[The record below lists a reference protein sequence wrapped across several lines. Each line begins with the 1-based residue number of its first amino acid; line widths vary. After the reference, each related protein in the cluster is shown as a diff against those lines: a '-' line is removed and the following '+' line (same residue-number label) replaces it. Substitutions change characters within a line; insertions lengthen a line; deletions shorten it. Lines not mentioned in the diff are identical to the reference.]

1 MVSSGATRTCVRGAK
16 FNFDGLREGEQGG
29 LPPWRNFYE
38 KIGLFLGF
46 EVKKQHF
53 LIVEGLALC
62 SIKYQILIITIFCSC
77 V

>member
-53 LIVEGLALC
+53 FNC
-62 SIKYQILIITIFCSC
+62 
-77 V
+77 